1 MHGTDVGHYANEF
14 VPFQTYLLLGAFVS
28 ESIKTYGIPLH
39 QFRWTIDKGTIVEP
53 IDKVIPPEPPLL
65 PPTLLKTTSFD
76 SFDYQAIGFEFGTS
90 QNIFTVALSKK
101 KETPSYLNN
110 LNMLTPSL
118 FSQNSSSSYDQMEY
132 PSIREGIINFRRK
145 PTKLT
150 LWEEFIDLYGNKL
163 LKHLIELQEFPV
175 IIARK
180 VAKSKSSSGLSNRFG
195 TTIQIDPP
203 YPQAI
208 ALKTWSDEIKPVLNT
223 YTTKSTAATGSLLFV
238 PFEEHI
244 VPIVNIQQQSL
255 GQVFHMQALLL
266 ISNETQK
273 FRVLVCSDYKQV
285 FPRIWTQRK
294 FYCTTCRRP
303 KKLTPRCQF
312 QVTIKDD
319 TGSTTAMIS
328 NKIGEE
334 LLSLT
339 VAEIHDI
346 RCIKKQLLSL
356 LSVQHKLLGKT
367 FTIQIK
373 KLFAKNKDASSAKL
387 VIMSITEIYITSNLP
402 LPINAPT
409 TPESSKRKLK
419 QIMIKED

>member
-1 MHGTDVGHYANEF
+1 MTKRLNINEIDENTEEWICKVQVVDKGHPRTTREGNNKYQLMILQDEKETQMQVIMHGTDVGHYANEF

-90 QNIFTVALSKK
+90 QNIFT
-101 KETPSYLNN
+101 
-110 LNMLTPSL
+110 
-118 FSQNSSSSYDQMEY
+118 NSSSSYDQMEY
-132 PSIREGIINFRRK
+132 PSIREGIINFR
-145 PTKLT
+145 
-150 LWEEFIDLYGNKL
+150 
-163 LKHLIELQEFPV
+163 
-175 IIARK
+175 
-180 VAKSKSSSGLSNRFG
+180 
-195 TTIQIDPP
+195 
-203 YPQAI
+203 
-208 ALKTWSDEIKPVLNT
+208 SDEIKPVLNT